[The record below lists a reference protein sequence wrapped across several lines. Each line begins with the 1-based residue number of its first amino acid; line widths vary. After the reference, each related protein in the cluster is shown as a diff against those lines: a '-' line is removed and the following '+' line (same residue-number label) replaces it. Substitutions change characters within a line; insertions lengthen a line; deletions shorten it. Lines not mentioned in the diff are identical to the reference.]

1 VAIFSPDGSVVAL
14 SSPGRAPELRHWPDD
29 SLLPLSENE
38 RDTAVV
44 AFSSDGALFAAS
56 TLDALN
62 VWRVSDGKLLRTIPD
77 LAGARTIALS
87 TAGDV
92 IATIQLV
99 GTGAVPTARVW
110 RLADPGNIRTLVAS
124 HPPLAFVS
132 VTAINVALS
141 PDGAHV
147 VMTYNARTT
156 PNFFPYIDEWA
167 TADGAMTWSHSYP
180 VSTLFGSD
188 ARLIFSPDGTTVL
201 ATSPA
206 SQFDILDAA
215 TGTLIRQ
222 LPLAFIPWAFS
233 TDGKMLAG
241 TGGGDQPTPAQLRI
255 SDGTILSPL
264 APPTGRT
271 FVSVGI
277 GTGPA
282 YASRVVD
289 RTETAFVYAENGARI
304 GSHDAYS
311 FGYAGDV
318 VFPSANGQ
326 FIAISQ
332 TGPTAVASDPVT
344 TLLWDTSTAIPVKTW
359 STGIGLASSPD
370 SSVLF
375 SAVGTRFRA
384 TPVAATAASYDV
396 DTGGMINGRLAV
408 SPSGALIG
416 IAGPEYTA
424 QVRRAADGALLS
436 TLWDIQGHTDFV
448 WTVAFSPDE
457 KWIATGSGDT
467 RIRLWDT
474 ATGAGGAFLTGAG
487 AAVYALAFT
496 PDGSGIISADGK
508 GDLRLWNVAAGTT
521 TTMTNVASGVA
532 DLAVSPDGSVVYVA
546 VASRSG
552 GVANDGDVLRF
563 HLPDWA
569 SLPPLRGHGSP
580 VSEIAL
586 SKDGTRLAAA
596 GAGTVRLDC
605 TE

>member
-1 VAIFSPDGSVVAL
+1 MVAL

-124 HPPLAFVS
+124 HPPLAFGT

-147 VMTYNARTT
+147 VMMYNARTT
-156 PNFFPYIDEWA
+156 LNFFPYVDEWA
-167 TADGAMTWSHSYP
+167 TADGAMTWSHGYP

-188 ARLIFSPDGTTVL
+188 SRLIFSPDGTTVL
-201 ATSPA
+201 ATPPEGP
-206 SQFDILDAA
+206 FDILDVA

-222 LPLAFIPWAFS
+222 LGPFMTPQGAPLAFIPWAFS

-241 TGGGDQPTPAQLRI
+241 TGGGDQPTPVQLRI

-271 FVSVGI
+271 FVGVGI

-289 RTETAFVYAENGARI
+289 
-304 GSHDAYS
+304 
-311 FGYAGDV
+311 
-318 VFPSANGQ
+318 
-326 FIAISQ
+326 
-332 TGPTAVASDPVT
+332 
-344 TLLWDTSTAIPVKTW
+344 
-359 STGIGLASSPD
+359 
-370 SSVLF
+370 
-375 SAVGTRFRA
+375 
-384 TPVAATAASYDV
+384 
-396 DTGGMINGRLAV
+396 
-408 SPSGALIG
+408 
-416 IAGPEYTA
+416 
-424 QVRRAADGALLS
+424 
-436 TLWDIQGHTDFV
+436 
-448 WTVAFSPDE
+448 
-457 KWIATGSGDT
+457 
-467 RIRLWDT
+467 
-474 ATGAGGAFLTGAG
+474 
-487 AAVYALAFT
+487 
-496 PDGSGIISADGK
+496 
-508 GDLRLWNVAAGTT
+508 
-521 TTMTNVASGVA
+521 
-532 DLAVSPDGSVVYVA
+532 
-546 VASRSG
+546 
-552 GVANDGDVLRF
+552 
-563 HLPDWA
+563 
-569 SLPPLRGHGSP
+569 
-580 VSEIAL
+580 
-586 SKDGTRLAAA
+586 
-596 GAGTVRLDC
+596 
-605 TE
+605 